1 MYVLKKYSACLL
13 FLIIA
18 VPSFSQKVYTGIV
31 IDSAT
36 FEELPGAI
44 VHVKHSETRA
54 VTDYHGGFSIRAS
67 RTDTLILS
75 MLGFYPVELSLFF
88 EEDVLLIRMS
98 EQIRLLDE
106 ITIEATRLYPNE
118 IVNRTKVAPK
128 RVTALEGVFSPF
140 DYFWKQEREK
150 RKLARIIDENNRT
163 QTYVQMI
170 TDPAL
175 EEIIMKAYDLTEED
189 YYERLAIFNQQ
200 YPSVSYSTEPEEI
213 MDSLVAFFQVAKGK
227 K

>member
-1 MYVLKKYSACLL
+1 
-13 FLIIA
+13 
-18 VPSFSQKVYTGIV
+18 
-31 IDSAT
+31 
-36 FEELPGAI
+36 
-44 VHVKHSETRA
+44 
-54 VTDYHGGFSIRAS
+54 
-67 RTDTLILS
+67 